1 MRRTVKI
8 CHTKWRESKHIF
20 INGLIFRYEIY
31 FVFSVAWGFGS
42 GLFQDQLCDWRNEF
56 SKWFTNEFKSIKFP
70 STGNIFSFFID
81 PETKKFMPW
90 SEKVESFELD
100 PDLPLQV

>member
-1 MRRTVKI
+1 MKI
-8 CHTKWRESKHIF
+8 FNLLFH
-20 INGLIFRYEIY
+20 FRYEIY
-31 FVFSVAWGFGS
+31 FVFAIVWGFGS

-70 STGNIFSFFID
+70 STGNVFSFFID
-81 PETKKFMPW
+81 PESKKFLPW

-100 PDLPLQV
+100 PDLPLQVSGTVFCYCLILIL